1 MGRVWKFGDDIDTD
15 VIIPGKYL
23 VFNEPEELAKH
34 AFENV
39 RRDIAIKAKKGDF
52 IVAGRNF
59 GCGSSREHAVLALK
73 GLGVSAVIAKSF
85 ARIFFRNAINT
96 GLLVI
101 ECPETDKISEG
112 DEIELDLKNGVIV
125 NLTKGEKYKINEMPE
140 FLLKIV
146 ESGGLINYCRKE
158 MGR

>member
-1 MGRVWKFGDDIDTD
+1 MGKVWKFGDDIDTD

-39 RRDIAIKAKKGDF
+39 RKDLSNKVKKGDF

-112 DEIELDLKNGVIV
+112 DEIELDLKKGQIL
-125 NLTKGEKYKINEMPE
+125 NLTKGERYVIKELPD

-146 ESGGLINYCRKE
+146 ESGGLINYCKTVMRK
-158 MGR
+158 

>member
-39 RRDIAIKAKKGDF
+39 RKDLVAKVKKGDF
-52 IVAGRNF
+52 IVAGKNF

-73 GLGVSAVIAKSF
+73 GLGVRGVIAKSF

-101 ECPETDKISEG
+101 ECPETDRIDEG
-112 DEIELDLKNGVIV
+112 DEIELNFEKGTII
-125 NLTKGEKYKINEMPE
+125 NLTKGEEYRINPLPD
-140 FLLKIV
+140 FLLQIV
-146 ESGGLINYCRKE
+146 DCGGLIEYCRKV
-158 MGR
+158 MKQ

>member
-1 MGRVWKFGDDIDTD
+1 MGKAWKFGDDVDTD
-15 VIIPGKYL
+15 LIIPGKYL

-34 AFENV
+34 AFENLRKDFASKV
-39 RRDIAIKAKKGDF
+39 KKGDF
-52 IVAGRNF
+52 IAAGRNF

-85 ARIFFRNAINT
+85 ARIFFRNAINS
-96 GLLVI
+96 GLMVI
-101 ECPETDKISEG
+101 ECSETDKISEG

-125 NLTKGEKYKINEMPE
+125 NLSKGEKYKIKEMPE

-146 ESGGLINYCRKE
+146 ESGGLINYCRTVMK
-158 MGR
+158 

>member
-1 MGRVWKFGDDIDTD
+1 MGRAWKFGDDIDTD

-34 AFENV
+34 AFENIRKDFASKV
-39 RRDIAIKAKKGDF
+39 KKGDF
-52 IVAGRNF
+52 IIAGRNF

-73 GLGVSAVIAKSF
+73 GAGIYAVIAKSF

-101 ECPETDKISEG
+101 ECSETDKINEG
-112 DEIELDLKNGVIV
+112 DEIELDLKNGEIL
-125 NLTKGEKYKINEMPE
+125 NLTKGEKYKIKEMPE
-140 FLLKIV
+140 FLLRIV
-146 ESGGLINYCRKE
+146 ESGGLINYCRTVMK
-158 MGR
+158 

>member
-15 VIIPGKYL
+15 AIIPGKYL

-39 RRDIAIKAKKGDF
+39 RKDLLGNVKRGDF
-52 IVAGRNF
+52 IVAGKNF

-73 GLGVSAVIAKSF
+73 GLGIRAVIAKSF

-96 GLLVI
+96 GLLVV
-101 ECPETDKISEG
+101 ECPEVDRIEEG
-112 DEIELDLKNGVIV
+112 DEIDLDLSRGYIV
-125 NLTKGEKYKINEMPE
+125 NLTKGERYRIKELPD
-140 FLLKIV
+140 FLLQIV
-146 ESGGLINYCRKE
+146 ECGGLIEYCRTV
-158 MGR
+158 MR

>member
-15 VIIPGKYL
+15 AIIPGKYL

-39 RRDIAIKAKKGDF
+39 RRDISGNVKRGDF
-52 IVAGRNF
+52 IVAGKNF

-73 GLGVSAVIAKSF
+73 GLGIRAVIAKSF

-101 ECPETDKISEG
+101 ECPEADKIEEG
-112 DEIELDLKNGVIV
+112 DEIELDLAGGTIV
-125 NLTKGEKYKINEMPE
+125 NLTKGERYRIGKLPD

-146 ESGGLINYCRKE
+146 ECGGLIEYCRTV
-158 MGR
+158 MR

>member
-39 RRDIAIKAKKGDF
+39 RKDLVVKVKEGDF
-52 IVAGRNF
+52 IVAGKNF

-73 GLGVSAVIAKSF
+73 GLGVKGVIAKSF

-101 ECPETDKISEG
+101 ECPETDRIDEG
-112 DEIELDLKNGVIV
+112 DEIELDLVGETIINF
-125 NLTKGEKYKINEMPE
+125 TKGEKYRIKNLPD
-140 FLLKIV
+140 FLLKII
-146 ESGGLINYCRKE
+146 ESGGLIDYCRKV
-158 MGR
+158 MK

>member
-1 MGRVWKFGDDIDTD
+1 MGRVWKFGDDVDTD

-39 RRDIAIKAKKGDF
+39 RRDLFGKVKKGDY
-52 IVAGRNF
+52 IVAGKNF

-73 GLGVSAVIAKSF
+73 GLGVKAVIAKSF

-96 GLLVI
+96 GLLVV
-101 ECPETDKISEG
+101 ECEETDRIDEG
-112 DEIELDLKNGVIV
+112 DEIELDLKSGVIL
-125 NLTKGEKYKINEMPE
+125 NLTKGERYRIKEIPD
-140 FLLKIV
+140 FLLQIV
-146 ESGGLINYCRKE
+146 ESGGLIEYCRKV
-158 MGR
+158 MR

>member
-15 VIIPGKYL
+15 AIIPGKYL
-23 VFNEPEELAKH
+23 VFNEPEEIAKH

-39 RRDIAIKAKKGDF
+39 RRDFHNEVKRGDF
-52 IVAGRNF
+52 IVAGKNF

-73 GLGVSAVIAKSF
+73 GLGIRAVIAKSF

-101 ECPETDKISEG
+101 ECPEADKIEEG
-112 DEIELDLKNGVIV
+112 DQIELDLAGGTIV
-125 NLTKGEKYKINEMPE
+125 NLTKGERYRIRELPD

-146 ESGGLINYCRKE
+146 ECGGLIEYCRTVI
-158 MGR
+158 R

>member
-1 MGRVWKFGDDIDTD
+1 MGRAWKFGDDIDTD

-39 RRDIAIKAKKGDF
+39 RKDFASKVKKGDF
-52 IVAGRNF
+52 IVGGRNF

-101 ECPETDKISEG
+101 ECSETDKINEG
-112 DEIELDLKNGVIV
+112 DEIELNLGNGEIL
-125 NLTKGEKYKINEMPE
+125 NLTKGEKYKIKEMPE

-146 ESGGLINYCRKE
+146 ESGGLINYCRTVMK
-158 MGR
+158 R